1 MQKLRFRFCHAARV
15 LPEVREM
22 KILSDEEIMAH
33 AWNADIDFGRAVEA
47 EVVTKLKEK
56 AEDMIAYHAVQSDFK
71 RLFDALFEEEK

>member
-56 AEDMIAYHAVQSDFK
+56 ADRLIAAHRNAIYRGDLAK
-71 RLFDALFEEEK
+71 LFEEEA